1 MRKTPAARIALGGML
16 AAVAVVIMNLVGII
30 PVATF
35 VCPMLSMMILT
46 LVLRFCGKR
55 IGWAWYGAV
64 AILSVLLGPDKE
76 AAAIFLCLGYYP
88 ILKPKFDKLR
98 MALLWKLFLFNSVIC
113 LTYWILMRFL
123 GMEQVATEFEELGT
137 VFLVILLAL
146 GNLTF
151 FFLDKLLKRLN
162 QKFSKQSGG

>member
-64 AILSVLLGPDKE
+64 AILSILMAPDKE
-76 AAAIFLCLGYYP
+76 AAAIFTVLGYYP
-88 ILKPKFDKLR
+88 LVKPAFERTKMPNTCKYLYFNIVIL
-98 MALLWKLFLFNSVIC
+98 V
-113 LTYWILMRFL
+113 TYWLLINLMGLTEIAQEFAEMGILF
-123 GMEQVATEFEELGT
+123 T
-137 VFLVILLAL
+137 VITLLMGNVIFWMLDRI
-146 GNLTF
+146 LTRITVM
-151 FFLDKLLKRLN
+151 DKWGRK
-162 QKFSKQSGG
+162 

>member
-64 AILSVLLGPDKE
+64 AILSVLMGTDKE
-76 AAAIFLCLGYYP
+76 AAAIFACLGYYP
-88 ILKPKFDKLR
+88 ILKPGIDR
-98 MALLWKLFLFNSVIC
+98 MKGGALVKFLFFNC
-113 LTYWILMRFL
+113 
-123 GMEQVATEFEELGT
+123 
-137 VFLVILLAL
+137 VILLMYWAL
-146 GNLTF
+146 INLFGLAQIAQEYLELGLAMTIFTLITGNVIF
-151 FFLDKLLKRLN
+151 FMLDRILARLAVITKLGRK
-162 QKFSKQSGG
+162 

>member
-64 AILSVLLGPDKE
+64 AILSVLMGPDKE
-76 AAAIFLCLGYYP
+76 AAAIFACLGYYP
-88 ILKPKFDKLR
+88 ILKPGIDR
-98 MALLWKLFLFNSVIC
+98 MKGGALVKFLFFNC
-113 LTYWILMRFL
+113 
-123 GMEQVATEFEELGT
+123 
-137 VFLVILLAL
+137 VILLMYWAL
-146 GNLTF
+146 INLFGLAQIAQEYLELGLAMTIFTLITGNVIF
-151 FFLDKLLKRLN
+151 FMLDRILARLAVITKLGRK
-162 QKFSKQSGG
+162 